1 MSAYSN
7 WSAKT
12 GKRQSED
19 ALIKSLDV
27 HASPTEIFWLNT
39 GWAVKLPF
47 QSQSK
52 NTFPSFQVI

>member
-47 QSQSK
+47 QS
-52 NTFPSFQVI
+52 